1 MHISIRK
8 ISILRIDI
16 EVFFD
21 EIIPL
26 FLSRD
31 CIIFVFDVY

>member
-1 MHISIRK
+1 MHIFIRK

-16 EVFFD
+16 DGFFD
-21 EIIPL
+21 EFIPL

>member
-1 MHISIRK
+1 MHIFIRK

-16 EVFFD
+16 GVFFD